1 MTTQANAE
9 TSTTCTDAQQVSDY
23 LSSHADFF
31 EQHPELLGSLR
42 LSHPSGNAVSLIE
55 RQVQVLREQNEEL
68 KKRLLE
74 LIEVARDNDRLSERV
89 HRFTLE
95 LIKAGS
101 LTQLLDS
108 LDHSLKHEFAA
119 DAIVLHLPSP
129 DESLSNNHG
138 VQPLQIDDALKAL
151 LPTPLVDNKP
161 QCGRP
166 KREQAQYLFGDQ
178 AAMIES
184 CAIIPLGDRAAL
196 GLLSIGSREVNRFN
210 PCMGT
215 LFLSHLGEMVAR
227 LIERYTR

>member
-9 TSTTCTDAQQVSDY
+9 TGTASTDAQQVGDY
-23 LSSHADFF
+23 LATHPDFF
-31 EQHPELLGSLR
+31 EQRPELLGSLR
-42 LSHPSGNAVSLIE
+42 LSHPSGKAVSLIE
-55 RQVQVLREQNEEL
+55 RQVQVLREQNEDL
-68 KKRLLE
+68 KKRLLD

-129 DESLSNNHG
+129 NESLRQENA
-138 VQPLQIDDALKAL
+138 VQPLQIDDTLKAL

-166 KREQAQYLFGDQ
+166 KREQADFVFGDQ
-178 AAMIES
+178 ASVIES
-184 CAIIPLGDRAAL
+184 CAIIPLGDHAAV

-215 LFLSHLGEMVAR
+215 LFLSHLGELVAR
-227 LIERYTR
+227 LLERYLP